1 MTTSGKERYAALHGG
16 VWVQNPDTS
25 PGAARTILIK
35 QGDVVELYPHDA
47 ERINKASNGLVLSRY
62 QLGSLKPMKD
72 SNGEVVGEKNTPDFV
87 PDNTPSLVDPKQFQK
102 HRDEFEAR
110 KASERAAK
118 QMANQ
123 ASRGVA

>member
-1 MTTSGKERYAALHGG
+1 MSDSSKERYAALHGG
-16 VWVQNPDTS
+16 VWVTNPDTS
-25 PGAARTILIK
+25 PGAPRLRHVK
-35 QGDVVELYPHDA
+35 EGEVVELWPSDA

-62 QLGSLKPMKD
+62 QLGSLKPVKD
-72 SNGEVVGEKNTPDFV
+72 ASGEIVGEKNTPDFV
-87 PDNTPSLVDPKQFQK
+87 ADTTPTLVDPKQFQK

-118 QMANQ
+118 QQANQ